1 MKKKLI
7 IPIIICLV
15 IITGGIIYFLNNNRI
30 VSSITLDI
38 NPSIIINL
46 DKDNKVVNVKPLNN
60 DAKDII
66 SNKYNNKNLDEVFD
80 LLITDIIDK
89 GYNND
94 NNIDVILYTDGNIKN
109 EDIANKIEFVFG
121 KKDIHTEVIIIEEIT
136 KEDKELAK
144 KYNISPAK
152 ASYIKS
158 IKEDNEKV
166 ILEDLVNNSV
176 SELKETK
183 ATGNYC
189 NNGYILEGDWCLKEI
204 EVTNAESGKVCPRE
218 YLEYEGICYLETP
231 IVNTDKLYCRED
243 FKLNGDKCNRTVSI
257 NAEPVKYTCPSGE
270 AMTNYEAGLA
280 NKNDGIANDIVCVD
294 ATNAK
299 HPVSPCETHDGT
311 EYMVSGGVCYWHR
324 APVIAEG
331 CPGKIQ
337 VNGECWD
344 NASNIYICEG
354 YNDGMTYTSRN
365 EYCKQTIK
373 YLEPTVTEYKCPS
386 DYTLNGNKCL
396 KEESEDAPHEQ
407 VCESGYTK
415 VNNDRCINKSITIEK
430 ENGFVCSGENTRLKG
445 NKCIKYEMIEAN
457 HYN

>member
-15 IITGGIIYFLNNNRI
+15 IITGGIIYFINNNRI

-204 EVTNAESGKVCPRE
+204 EVRSLQRW
-218 YLEYEGICYLETP
+218 
-231 IVNTDKLYCRED
+231 KL
-243 FKLNGDKCNRTVSI
+243 
-257 NAEPVKYTCPSGE
+257 
-270 AMTNYEAGLA
+270 
-280 NKNDGIANDIVCVD
+280 
-294 ATNAK
+294 
-299 HPVSPCETHDGT
+299 
-311 EYMVSGGVCYWHR
+311 
-324 APVIAEG
+324 
-331 CPGKIQ
+331 
-337 VNGECWD
+337 
-344 NASNIYICEG
+344 
-354 YNDGMTYTSRN
+354 
-365 EYCKQTIK
+365 
-373 YLEPTVTEYKCPS
+373 
-386 DYTLNGNKCL
+386 
-396 KEESEDAPHEQ
+396 
-407 VCESGYTK
+407 
-415 VNNDRCINKSITIEK
+415 
-430 ENGFVCSGENTRLKG
+430 
-445 NKCIKYEMIEAN
+445 
-457 HYN
+457 